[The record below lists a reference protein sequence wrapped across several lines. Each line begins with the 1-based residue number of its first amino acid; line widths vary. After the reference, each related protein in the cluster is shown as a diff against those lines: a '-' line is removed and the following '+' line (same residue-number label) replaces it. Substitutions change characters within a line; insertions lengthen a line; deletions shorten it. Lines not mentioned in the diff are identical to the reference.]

1 MDAEFIQELFNLDL
15 DDEELQLCEHL
26 ELEYLCP
33 ICSLVNYDIF
43 DFSQYRSEPN
53 IKESNVTVNIVINSR
68 RCKNHNRQL
77 SKCSICNPKCVCP
90 HGLVKYNCNLGC
102 RCPHNRLKTSCGI
115 CNGFGYGV
123 LVNFK

>member
-1 MDAEFIQELFNLDL
+1 MDAEFIKKLFNLDL

-53 IKESNVTVNIVINSR
+53 IKESNVTVNIALPPATMVVGKLIPDGVNSEASVPVIAIVETDKSFV
-68 RCKNHNRQL
+68 
-77 SKCSICNPKCVCP
+77 PK
-90 HGLVKYNCNLGC
+90 
-102 RCPHNRLKTSCGI
+102 
-115 CNGFGYGV
+115 F
-123 LVNFK
+123 